1 MLHLLL
7 VISSL
12 RYFSEK
18 FGAQLEVIQSMQP
31 SGAHILAAANPST
44 PVHWISLIILLD
56 QLPRNCFRGV
66 KAEIVFT
73 LFDKLAFEVA
83 SQALKLG
90 IPTDQQVRFQLAR
103 RFWFFMPMEHSESME
118 VQESLT
124 KAHSEM
130 WYDYEMLL
138 EKAVKGW
145 DGAFAPCRA
154 VLLRRKYAF
163 EMFKDTMQG
172 ICESKKDLLY
182 RFGRFPQRNDAL
194 NRPFTEEEVQWLN
207 ER

>member
-1 MLHLLL
+1 
-7 VISSL
+7 
-12 RYFSEK
+12 
-18 FGAQLEVIQSMQP
+18 
-31 SGAHILAAANPST
+31 
-44 PVHWISLIILLD
+44 
-56 QLPRNCFRGV
+56 
-66 KAEIVFT
+66 
-73 LFDKLAFEVA
+73 
-83 SQALKLG
+83 
-90 IPTDQQVRFQLAR
+90 
-103 RFWFFMPMEHSESME
+103 
-118 VQESLT
+118 
-124 KAHSEM
+124 
-130 WYDYEMLL
+130 
-138 EKAVKGW
+138 VKGW